1 MTHQEHL
8 QRYADLLVRHGAGLQ
23 RQQPLFIHG
32 EVAHR
37 DLALRV
43 AEAAYEVGG
52 GPVSYRLVD
61 PLQRALLIRRGSP
74 EEIDL
79 IHEEDRRWFNRVVVH
94 RGALISLRGDE
105 DPRLMSELAERHP
118 ARHQRYS
125 RSASRSRG
133 PFHTHGINRGLC
145 PWVVAAAPT
154 TAWARQVFPKLDDR
168 AAISSLYECLFRFT
182 YADHSDA
189 LQRAAA
195 RDHRL
200 HARRRLLD
208 DLAIRQLHIVGGGSD
223 LRIGLSPKAR
233 WLGGSKKTASGQV
246 FNANV
251 PSEENFTTPDRR
263 LTEGRLAA
271 TMPFR
276 TKNGALVKDLVM
288 TFEAGR
294 VVDLSASHGAKTFG
308 QWIDSDPGARFL
320 GEVALVGLDSP
331 IAQSGLFFEHTL
343 LDENA
348 SCHVA
353 LGKAYATCLEGG
365 PDMTPDEL
373 EALGCND
380 SMIHTDMMFG
390 SDEISV
396 IASLSDRGEV
406 PLLID
411 GQWCEP
417 FLDPK

>member
-1 MTHQEHL
+1 MTQEEPL

-23 RQQPLFIHG
+23 RHQPLFIHG

-43 AEAAYEVGG
+43 AEAAYELAG
-52 GPVSYRLVD
+52 GPVTYHLVD
-61 PLQRALLIRRGSP
+61 PQQRALLIRRGSP

-79 IHEEDRRWFNRVVVH
+79 IHEGDRQWFNQVIAH

-105 DPRLMSELAERHP
+105 DPRLMSDLAERFP
-118 ARHQRYS
+118 DRHQQYS

-133 PFHTHGINRGLC
+133 SFHTHGINRGLC

-154 TAWARQVFPKLDDR
+154 PAWASQVFPAEDEAAAVSKLYD
-168 AAISSLYECLFRFT
+168 CLFRFT
-182 YADHSDA
+182 YADHADA
-189 LQRAAA
+189 LERAAA
-195 RDHRL
+195 RDRRL

-208 DLAIRQLHIVGGGSD
+208 DLAIRQLHIRGGGSD

-233 WLGGSKKTASGQV
+233 WLGGSKKTADGQV

-251 PSEENFTTPDRR
+251 PSEESFTTPDRR
-263 LTEGRLAA
+263 LTQGRLAT

-288 TFEAGR
+288 TFDAGR
-294 VVDLSASHGAKTFG
+294 VVDISASQGAETFG
-308 QWIDSDPGARFL
+308 RWIDSDPGARFL

-365 PDMTPDEL
+365 PDMTPQEL

-380 SMIHTDMMFG
+380 SVIHTDMMFG
-390 SDEISV
+390 SDEVSV
-396 IASLSDRGEV
+396 VATVSDRGEV
-406 PLLID
+406 PLIVD
-411 GQWCEP
+411 GHWCEP
-417 FLDPK
+417 LLDPK